1 MCYVALAMLVVAVKA
16 DSRPPQNP
24 SRARA
29 DYVGKNQQD
38 NDGSKD
44 EQPVLCVRR
53 RQRRSATRDLQR
65 TQTDDRR
72 ENRDRHTE
80 QIEE

>member
-1 MCYVALAMLVVAVKA
+1 
-16 DSRPPQNP
+16 
-24 SRARA
+24 
-29 DYVGKNQQD
+29 
-38 NDGSKD
+38 
-44 EQPVLCVRR
+44 LCVRR